1 MVVNYYESSK
11 TLKINFDGEIDHHSC
26 SEIAVISDDAIKKH
40 LPKKL
45 IFDFKN
51 VHFMDSA
58 GIGMVIGRYKQ
69 LIRFGGK
76 AEMVNINSDIK
87 RIFSM
92 VGIFKI
98 IPLVEECTDVPRV
111 QI

>member
-1 MVVNYYESSK
+1 MIVNYKESIR
-11 TLKINFDGEIDHHSC
+11 TLIINFDGEIDHHSC
-26 SEIAVISDDAIKKH
+26 NEIAMLADNAIKKY
-40 LPKKL
+40 LPQKL

-51 VHFMDSA
+51 VNFMDSA

-69 LIRFGGK
+69 LMRFGGK
-76 AEMVNINSDIK
+76 AEIVNINDNIK

-98 IPLVEECTDVPRV
+98 IPLVKECV
-111 QI
+111 

>member
-1 MVVNYYESSK
+1 MLVNYNEK
-11 TLKINFDGEIDHHSC
+11 IRTLTINFDGEIDHHSC
-26 SEIAVISDDAIKKH
+26 SEIAVIADNAIKKY
-40 LPKKL
+40 LPQKL

-51 VHFMDSA
+51 VNFMDSA

-69 LIRFGGK
+69 LMRFGGK
-76 AEMVNINSDIK
+76 AEIVNINDNIK

-98 IPLVEECTDVPRV
+98 IPLAKECV
-111 QI
+111 

>member
-1 MVVNYYESSK
+1 MIVNYEETSR
-11 TLKINFDGEIDHHSC
+11 TLTINFDGEIDHHSC
-26 SEIAVISDDAIKKH
+26 GEIATISDDAIKKY
-40 LPKKL
+40 LPLKL

-51 VHFMDSA
+51 VKFMDSA

-69 LIRFGGK
+69 LMRFGGK
-76 AEMVNINSDIK
+76 AEMVNINNDIK

-98 IPLVEECTDVPRV
+98 IPLVSENAESLANT
-111 QI
+111 

>member
-1 MVVNYYESSK
+1 MIINYEETIR
-11 TLKINFDGEIDHHSC
+11 TLIINFDGEIDHHSC
-26 SEIAVISDDAIKKH
+26 GEISVLADDAIKKYV
-40 LPKKL
+40 PAKL

-51 VHFMDSA
+51 VKFMDSA

-69 LIRFGGK
+69 LMRFGGK

-87 RIFSM
+87 RIFNM

-98 IPLVEECTDVPRV
+98 IPLAQESV
-111 QI
+111 